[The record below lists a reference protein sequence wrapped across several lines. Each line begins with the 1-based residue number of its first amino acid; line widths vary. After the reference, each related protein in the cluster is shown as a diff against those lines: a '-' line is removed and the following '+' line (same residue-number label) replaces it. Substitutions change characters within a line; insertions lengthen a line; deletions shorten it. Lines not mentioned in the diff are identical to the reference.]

1 MRREVV
7 DAVVVGSGPNG
18 LVAAVMLAGA
28 GLAVAVYEAEDSPGG
43 GARTESLTLAGFRH
57 DVCSAVH
64 PLGAGSPVFRRLPLE
79 DFGLAW
85 IQPDLPLAQTLENGR
100 AAVLARSVEET
111 AGTLGEDGPAYRRLV
126 APFLGRWDELA
137 GEVLRPVMHRPR
149 HPVLLTAFGL
159 RGGWPASVLA
169 RRFRGE
175 PARALLAGLAAH
187 VVAPLRTPFSGAV
200 ALLFA
205 VAAHEV
211 GWPMPRGGS
220 GAITE
225 ALVAYLQ
232 SLGGEIV
239 TGTRIRSLDDLPAAR
254 AYVLDVMPRDLAVIA
269 GDRLP
274 RRYLDRLARYRH
286 GPGVFKVDYALS
298 GPVPWRAE
306 ACRRAGT
313 IHVAGSWSEIG
324 AALGAAHRGRVPDP
338 PFLIA
343 AQPSLFD
350 PARAPEGQHVLW
362 VYAHVPHGWTGDL
375 TGPIERQL
383 ERFAP
388 GFRELVLGRGAAGPA
403 DIESRNA
410 NNVGGDIGGGAFG
423 GGQALFRPV
432 LTLVP
437 YATPNPAVYLCSAA
451 TPPGAGVHGMCGYHA
466 ARAVLGRVFGRSV
479 GD

>member
-1 MRREVV
+1 VV
-7 DAVVVGSGPNG
+7 
-18 LVAAVMLAGA
+18 
-28 GLAVAVYEAEDSPGG
+28 
-43 GARTESLTLAGFRH
+43 H
-57 DVCSAVH
+57 
-64 PLGAGSPVFRRLPLE
+64 
-79 DFGLAW
+79 W
-85 IQPDLPLAQTLENGR
+85 
-100 AAVLARSVEET
+100 
-111 AGTLGEDGPAYRRLV
+111 
-126 APFLGRWDELA
+126 
-137 GEVLRPVMHRPR
+137 PR
-149 HPVLLTAFGL
+149 HPLLLTAFGL
-159 RGGWPASVLA
+159 RGGWPASFLA
-169 RRFRGE
+169 RRFGGE

-187 VVAPLRTPFSGAV
+187 VIAPLSTPCSGAV

-211 GWPMPRGGS
+211 GWPIPRGGS
-220 GAITE
+220 GAITG
-225 ALVAYLQ
+225 ALVAHLR
-232 SLGGEIV
+232 SLGGELV

-274 RRYLDRLARYRH
+274 RRYLHRLARYRH
-286 GPGVFKVDYALS
+286 GPGVFKIDYALS

-313 IHVAGSWSEIG
+313 VHVAGSWSEIG
-324 AALGAAHRGRVPDP
+324 AALGAAHRGGVPDP

-350 PARAPEGQHVLW
+350 PSRAPEGQHVLW
-362 VYAHVPHGWTGDL
+362 VYAHVPHGWRGDL
-375 TGPIERQL
+375 TGAIERQV

-388 GFRELVLGRGAAGPA
+388 GFRELVLGRRAAGPP

-432 LTLVP
+432 LAPVP
-437 YATPNPAVYLCSAA
+437 YATPNPSVYLCSAA

-466 ARAVLGRVFGRSV
+466 ARAVLGRVFGRSGPV
-479 GD
+479 FGRSRGD